1 MNESERSLV
10 PVWAKE
16 LEPAGEYYFS
26 GVVENIDNLLE
37 LHRRDTLCTSL
48 CTFGTRTSV
57 LKQLK
62 SRNGEKAMN
71 NDSRKIHRYNSRL
84 LISFV
89 I

>member
-16 LEPAGEYYFS
+16 LKPAREYYFS

-37 LHRRDTLCTSL
+37 LHRHDTLCT
-48 CTFGTRTSV
+48 FGIRTSV

-62 SRNGEKAMN
+62 SRDGEKAMN
-71 NDSRKIHRYNSRL
+71 NDSEDNSQ
-84 LISFV
+84 V
-89 I
+89 Q